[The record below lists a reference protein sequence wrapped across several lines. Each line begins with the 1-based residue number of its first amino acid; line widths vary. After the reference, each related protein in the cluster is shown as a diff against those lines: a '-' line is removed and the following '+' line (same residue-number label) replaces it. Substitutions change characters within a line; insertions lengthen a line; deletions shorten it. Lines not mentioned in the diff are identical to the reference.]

1 MRVVFEDRRERER
14 EKAGF
19 FHRLSPALSPHTHPD
34 ALTLRRDARLVGAML
49 GALPGFKQQNSAC
62 GLPLRLLPEEVV
74 VGWEEGEKRGGRGA
88 RCVGFP
94 SRDTV
99 QQSHYTHTHTG
110 WLDLYTLPAD
120 PDADDPF
127 PCAAAA
133 PRPPPPPAAAAGR
146 ATADWQVA
154 AATPTTHYAPT
165 VTAPPEAR
173 VAVASPPGVAPGS
186 PAAASIAVVR
196 DLRRRGY
203 HVTPGANFGAHW
215 LAYPADPVLYHAQL
229 CVRVCGE
236 GGGGAECGTLLAA
249 AARGAHAA
257 RKHLLL
263 AWPTDGGV
271 HYVTLAPEAG
281 FGSG

>member
-1 MRVVFEDRRERER
+1 
-14 EKAGF
+14 
-19 FHRLSPALSPHTHPD
+19 
-34 ALTLRRDARLVGAML
+34 ML

-74 VGWEEGEKRGGRGA
+74 VGWEEGKREGEGRA
-88 RCVGFP
+88 LRWFSLP
-94 SRDTV
+94 ITLSNK
-99 QQSHYTHTHTG
+99 HTHTHTHTHTQAG
-110 WLDLYTLPAD
+110 STCTPC
-120 PDADDPF
+120 PPIPTRTTRF
-127 PCAAAA
+127 PL
-133 PRPPPPPAAAAGR
+133 PRPCRARRPPPAAAAGR
-146 ATADWQVA
+146 ATADWEVA

-173 VAVASPPGVAPGS
+173 VSVASPPGVAPGS
-186 PAAASIAVVR
+186 ASAASIAVVR

-249 AARGAHAA
+249 AARGSHAA

-263 AWPTDGGV
+263 AWPTEGGV